1 MAASARSCGLPLTQ
15 PVSDVGHVPQPSVLA
30 LDGVIADAFEDLSG
44 RSGIHPTQPL
54 GSAPMNDR
62 FGETVPLVRTG
73 AMGAIRSFSGSC
85 RKFGKPPFA
94 ATRRHPANGR
104 RRPEQGMS
112 E

>member
-15 PVSDVGHVPQPSVLA
+15 PVSDVGHVPQPSVLV

-62 FGETVPLVRTG
+62 FGETVPLVRTA
-73 AMGAIRSFSGSC
+73 AMGA
-85 RKFGKPPFA
+85 KQPVLP
-94 ATRRHPANGR
+94 TEELWQLHL
-104 RRPEQGMS
+104 
-112 E
+112 